1 MYSDKFEEEI
11 NLLKADN
18 ISGSEEIVRKALQI
32 VDREIESDP
41 EKYSNLGKLTD
52 MLSQVMKIKSE
63 MFALRNVLVHFIDFY
78 YQGVTLADVA
88 DRVLD
93 KLNQQREAIVE
104 KILPHLKKSK
114 RIMTFS
120 RSSTIVQSLKSLSTF
135 VEKSKLPELILF
147 ESRPA
152 LEGKKLAREAVEAGY
167 KVNYLVDSAMGL
179 AVKTFKPDVILI
191 GADVI
196 FPNGNVAN
204 KIGCHSLAMFAYQ
217 HKIPFYV
224 VSTSLKLLL
233 KAVPF
238 SIHSYK
244 SKEVWAKDRPDNV
257 KIFNPYFEVIPAN
270 LIKGYF
276 TEFGFSEKIPDV
288 KVEIEKD
295 YIKKMYG

>member
-93 KLNQQREAIVE
+93 KLDQQREAIVE